1 MLLSGYNE
9 EERNQIIK
17 EGWARYYNILEKVER
32 GERPMYRP
40 ATWLTKERAIG
51 KVRSSKNWYG
61 VIKDTVLFVQAAPGE
76 ILKTE
81 VQAVV
86 KAHRLKVKVGDA
98 GVGSV
103 EIRKFH
109 LVSTKNTS
117 LVITFVS

>member
-1 MLLSGYNE
+1 
-9 EERNQIIK
+9 
-17 EGWARYYNILEKVER
+17 
-32 GERPMYRP
+32 MYRP

-86 KAHRLKVKVGDA
+86 KADGLKVKVVEA
-98 GVGSV
+98 GGRSMKQYLQRSDVGPV
-103 EIRKFH
+103 QTCG
-109 LVSTKNTS
+109 LPCV
-117 LVITFVS
+117 VC

>member
-17 EGWARYYNILEKVER
+17 EGWTRYYNILEKVER

-40 ATWLTKERAIG
+40 ATWFTKERAIG

-61 VIKDTVLFVQAAPGE
+61 VTKDTVLFVQATSGE
-76 ILKTE
+76 ILKTK

-86 KAHRLKVKVGDA
+86 KAHGLKVKV
-98 GVGSV
+98 V
-103 EIRKFH
+103 EAWGRSMKQY
-109 LVSTKNTS
+109 LQ
-117 LVITFVS
+117 